1 MTMKNQK
8 KNINWSML
16 FVFQFQ
22 PCLAFCRHRQSSGG
36 KYRIEIFHLFEIFQK
51 IKQID
56 EALLLSFF
64 SLVMKYFVSQRAPW
78 TMDNLPDVA
87 VGQNYQ
93 LCWPDP
99 APDTAIILTI
109 SVSPDQKDIQ
119 IKKNYCIYNFA
130 SVKVV
135 FYK

>member
-1 MTMKNQK
+1 
-8 KNINWSML
+8 
-16 FVFQFQ
+16 
-22 PCLAFCRHRQSSGG
+22 
-36 KYRIEIFHLFEIFQK
+36 
-51 IKQID
+51 
-56 EALLLSFF
+56 
-64 SLVMKYFVSQRAPW
+64 MKYFVSQRAPW

-119 IKKNYCIYNFA
+119 IKKTT
-130 SVKVV
+130 V
-135 FYK
+135 FIILPPSKSSFINDTVTKALLHSYPQ